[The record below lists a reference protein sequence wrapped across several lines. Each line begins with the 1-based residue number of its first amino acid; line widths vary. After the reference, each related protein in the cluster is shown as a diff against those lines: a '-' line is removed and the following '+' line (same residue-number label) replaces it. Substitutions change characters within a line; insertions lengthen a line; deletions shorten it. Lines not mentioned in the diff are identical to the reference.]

1 MRGYMEKPLTMPK
14 LGMTMEEGT
23 VERWLYHEG
32 DVVEKGEPLL
42 EVMTD
47 KVSIEVEAPFTGRL
61 VHILAQDGDTLPIG
75 ATLAMLL
82 DEAGAINRAPTDVP
96 ETESPRSVTPTQSP
110 SSSNTTAGV
119 PATENVNPAASA
131 DSVRTSTVVASTPAA
146 KREAVLHNIDLHA
159 VVQSGA
165 TPPLERADVL
175 AFVQS
180 QQDTASRPETQQPI
194 HQPIRATPVAQRIA
208 TEHQIDL
215 AALAE
220 RKQGEK
226 VTRAD
231 VEAHLAN
238 GLEQLST
245 QTHPVSE
252 QVQPSTAGISPV
264 GDQHA
269 EDSELI
275 PLSPVRRLVGQ
286 RMLQSIT
293 TAPHIYL
300 DTEIDMT
307 EAERCRQRV
316 GHNLEQQGEPMPSL
330 TAILLRAVAAAL
342 VLHPEVNATLETGR
356 QQGEDAIRRWRAV
369 HIGVAVDTEQALL
382 TPIIRNAHQ
391 QSLPALAREL
401 RRVTQAAR
409 QGKLKPED
417 MANATFTISNLGMYG
432 IDTFHAIIAPG
443 QSAILA
449 VGKITKRGIVIED
462 AAGERLEIRPVMKVS
477 LSADHRILD
486 GAGGSRFLQRVKIFL
501 EDPYLLL

>member
-1 MRGYMEKPLTMPK
+1 MEKPLTMPK

-32 DVVEKGEPLL
+32 DVVERGEPLL

-47 KVSIEVEAPFTGRL
+47 KVSMEVEAPFTGRL

-75 ATLAMLL
+75 ATLAILL
-82 DEAGAINRAPTDVP
+82 DETGAINRAPTDVP
-96 ETESPRSVTPTQSP
+96 VTESPRHVAPTQSLG
-110 SSSNTTAGV
+110 SSNTTASV
-119 PATENVNPAASA
+119 PATESMSPAAPSDA
-131 DSVRTSTVVASTPAA
+131 VLTSTDVASTPAA
-146 KREAVLHNIDLHA
+146 KREAALHNIDLHTI
-159 VVQSGA
+159 VQSGV
-165 TPPLERADVL
+165 TPPLDRADVI

-180 QQDTASRPETQQPI
+180 QQNTTSRPEIQQPS
-194 HQPIRATPVAQRIA
+194 HQMIRATPVAQRIA
-208 TEHQIDL
+208 IEHQVDL
-215 AALAE
+215 ATLAE

-226 VTRAD
+226 VKRAD

-238 GLEQLST
+238 GLQQSSAE
-245 QTHPVSE
+245 THPVSQ
-252 QVQPSTAGISPV
+252 QVQPPTAEMPLAS
-264 GDQHA
+264 DQRA
-269 EDSELI
+269 EGSELI
-275 PLSPVRRLVGQ
+275 PLSSIRRLVGQ

-316 GHNLEQQGEPMPSL
+316 GHSLEQQGEPMPSL
-330 TAILLRAVAAAL
+330 TAVLLRAVAAAL
-342 VLHPEVNATLETGR
+342 VLHPEVNATLEVGG
-356 QQGEDAIRRWRAV
+356 QQGKDAIRRWHAV
-369 HIGVAVDTEQALL
+369 HIGIAVDTEQALL
-382 TPIIRNAHQ
+382 TPVIRNAHQ

-443 QSAILA
+443 QSGILA
-449 VGKITKRGIVIED
+449 VGKITKRGIVIDEG
-462 AAGERLEIRPVMKVS
+462 AGERLEIRPVMKVS
-477 LSADHRILD
+477 LSADHRVLD
-486 GAGGSRFLQRVKIFL
+486 GAGGSRFLQRVKAFL